1 MELRIKIRRL
11 RSRIQFVGLLMY
23 GLAVASE
30 VPVIITRIVVVF
42 IASIIVTTATG
53 HHETFFWSELTLLLT
68 GWSALAFITPAG
80 TGWWW
85 KQRIGGRKPS
95 EREQN
100 AYQDAVELLQ
110 AHSAEPLHL
119 PGSWFVL
126 DVQEPDAGAC
136 GNTLML
142 SRGLL
147 EMEDLPAVIAHELGH
162 IATLDGR
169 LTAAL
174 NRLVFLP
181 PHEPEDPQERR
192 EQREHKN
199 LRREH
204 RRLRRKEK
212 QTGDPAD
219 PVIEA
224 AWLAAEIS
232 WKAIS
237 FARGGIGLR
246 IVGPIIAFYWRRREY
261 KADQYAAGLGQAD
274 ELADFLEIHAL
285 MHDHPVPTIWL
296 TEHTHPPTELRL
308 QRLRNYVHEPLATA

>member
-1 MELRIKIRRL
+1 
-11 RSRIQFVGLLMY
+11 MY

-30 VPVIITRIVVVF
+30 VPVILTRIVVVF
-42 IASIIVTTATG
+42 IASLIVTTATG
-53 HHETFFWSELTLLLT
+53 HHETFFWSELTLLFT
-68 GWSALAFITPAG
+68 AWSALAFITPAG

-85 KQRIGGRKPS
+85 RQRTGGRKPS
-95 EREQN
+95 EREQA
-100 AYQDAVELLQ
+100 AYEDAVELLQ
-110 AHSAEPLHL
+110 AHSSTPLRL
-119 PGSWFVL
+119 PGSWFVM
-126 DVQEPDAGAC
+126 DNQEPDAGAC

-142 SRGLL
+142 SSGLL
-147 EMEDLPAVIAHELGH
+147 QTEGLPAVIAHELGH

-192 EQREHKN
+192 ELREHKN

-224 AWLAAEIS
+224 AWIVAEIS
-232 WKAIS
+232 VKAIS

-246 IVGPIIAFYWRRREY
+246 IVGPIIAIYWRRREY
-261 KADQYAAGLGQAD
+261 KADLYAAALGQAD
-274 ELADFLEIHAL
+274 ELADFFEIHVL
-285 MHDHPVPTIWL
+285 LHDQPVPTIWL

-308 QRLRNYVHEPLATA
+308 ERLRNYVHEPLTAA